1 MNLRKG
7 KIDKLVFGNDG
18 SVRGVEVLV
27 YQSENEKLTTI
38 KRPVQ
43 LVIPFNLC
51 DQSEPAETHTENYR
65 PKRLAAINV
74 DAISEHQIISDIKY
88 HRGECGNPY
97 KVNTPIP
104 LISKE
109 ANLICRNLTYNLR
122 YSVVF

>member
-7 KIDKLVFGNDG
+7 KIDELVFGNDG

-88 HRGECGNPY
+88 HRGECGNP
-97 KVNTPIP
+97 
-104 LISKE
+104 
-109 ANLICRNLTYNLR
+109 
-122 YSVVF
+122 